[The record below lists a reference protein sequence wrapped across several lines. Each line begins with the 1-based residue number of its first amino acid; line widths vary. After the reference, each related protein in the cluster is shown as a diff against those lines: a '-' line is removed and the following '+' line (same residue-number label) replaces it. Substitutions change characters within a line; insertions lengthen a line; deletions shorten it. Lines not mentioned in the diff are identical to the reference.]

1 MLGGRC
7 AAVAIA
13 LSVSTGVSVVPAFS
27 QSASGRPWADLARPS
42 DADRTRAGVA
52 RVLNASVLSQS
63 TIALPP
69 NLIVPPYLRSVVDS
83 MMRAS
88 PTFRRQ
94 CVRIA
99 NAPRT
104 IVVLGYFQPQDTE
117 HIRAR
122 TVVSTTPEGTRFAA
136 VAIRPVDDPVELV
149 AHELEHVLEQ
159 LDDVDLHALAAVPT
173 SGVRRCDCAKE
184 TFETVRAVRA
194 GRAAAAEVR
203 KHGS

>member
-1 MLGGRC
+1 MFGGRC

-13 LSVSTGVSVVPAFS
+13 LSVSTVVSVVPAFA
-27 QSASGRPWADLARPS
+27 QSASGRLWADLARPS
-42 DADRTRAGVA
+42 DTDRTRAGVA
-52 RVLNASVLSQS
+52 RVLNAGVVSQPA
-63 TIALPP
+63 IALPL
-69 NLIVPPYLRSVVDS
+69 NLIVPPFLRSVVDS
-83 MMRAS
+83 MMLSS

-99 NAPRT
+99 NAPGT
-104 IVVLGYFQPQDTE
+104 VVILGYFQPSDTE

-122 TVVSTTPEGTRFAA
+122 TVVSTTPQGTRVAM
-136 VAIRPVDDPVELV
+136 VAIRPVDDPVELI

-159 LDDVDLHALAAVPT
+159 LDDVDLAALAAVPT

-184 TFETVRAVRA
+184 TFETIRAARA

-203 KHGS
+203 KSGR